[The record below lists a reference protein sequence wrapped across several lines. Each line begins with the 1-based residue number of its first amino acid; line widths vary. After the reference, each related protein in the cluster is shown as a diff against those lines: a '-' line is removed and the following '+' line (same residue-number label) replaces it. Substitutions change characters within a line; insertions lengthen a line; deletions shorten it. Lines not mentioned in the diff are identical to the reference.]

1 MNLVTLGL
9 LLLSIVLSTAAQL
22 LLKVGMTQSRAVA
35 GIGPGPINA
44 LMNAILSPWVIAGL
58 VAYFA
63 SAVVWLLVLSK
74 VDVSRA
80 YPCVAL
86 GFALTVIAAHFLLG
100 EPVSTWRIL
109 GVGVIM
115 AGVTVVA
122 LT

>member
-1 MNLVTLGL
+1 MNVLTLAL
-9 LLLSIVLSTAAQL
+9 LLASIVLSTAAQL
-22 LLKVGMTQSRAVA
+22 LLKVGMSPTRAAPAVA
-35 GIGPGPINA
+35 AGPLNALINA
-44 LMNAILSPWVIAGL
+44 ALSPWVVAGL
-58 VAYFA
+58 AAYFA

-86 GFALTVIAAHFLLG
+86 GFALTVVAAHFLLG
-100 EPVSTWRIL
+100 EPASLWRII

-115 AGVTVVA
+115 AGVTIVA